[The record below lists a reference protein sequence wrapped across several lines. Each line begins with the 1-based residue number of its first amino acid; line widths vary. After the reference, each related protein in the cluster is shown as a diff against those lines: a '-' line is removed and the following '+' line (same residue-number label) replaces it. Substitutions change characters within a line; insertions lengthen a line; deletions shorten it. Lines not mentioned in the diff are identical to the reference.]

1 MLVEVN
7 VVRIDNNVGVKACT
21 HVAVML
27 VPVLLLVVMV
37 VVVVVVVDVMTSSTN
52 RESGTRR

>member
-37 VVVVVVVDVMTSSTN
+37 VVVVVVDVMTSSTN